1 MVIQWFPGHMAK
13 AKRQAIENRNMVD
26 IVLELVDARIPIS
39 SRNPLMDEI
48 VGGKPRLIILN
59 KADLADSNMTND
71 WLEYFNHP
79 EHNQKAIAVNAFSQS
94 DIKRTKK
101 IIKEMMIEKMAAREA
116 RGIKPRAIRL
126 MVLGIPNVGKSTF
139 INQMIKRNR
148 AKTANKPGVTQHQQ
162 WLKIENDFELL
173 DTPGILWHKFEDQA
187 IGMKLALT
195 GAIKDT
201 LFHKDD
207 IALYALELWTNRYPG
222 RLKQVYR
229 LDESLGK
236 ESYPDMLMALTEQL
250 NFGDEYDRAS
260 EKLIFDIRDGK
271 LGTFTLDEVPENT
284 NSQ

>member
-26 IVLELVDARIPIS
+26 IVLELVDARIPVS

-79 EHNQKAIAVNAFSQS
+79 EYNQKAIAVNAFSQS

-101 IIKEMMIEKMAAREA
+101 IIKEMMVEKMAAREA

-229 LDESLGK
+229 LDELLGK

-271 LGTFTLDEVPENT
+271 LGTFTLDELPENT
-284 NSQ
+284 NS